1 MDEKQIKNAIKK
13 KLQNLPINMGIA
25 GLALLFGLAERGTA
39 VISEILGTGGHSLG
53 RSYGRMAEFKDFREY
68 YEELK
73 NLKKNSARTILWRL
87 QKKGLVKKTDKQY
100 QLTLQGLKII
110 KNIKT
115 RDNFELVWDGKWR
128 MLMFDIPE
136 KKRKERDWLRY
147 QLLCIDYQ
155 PIQKSIL

>member
-1 MDEKQIKNAIKK
+1 MATSK
-13 KLQNLPINMGIA
+13 
-25 GLALLFGLAERGTA
+25 ER
-39 VISEILGTGGHSLG
+39 TG
-53 RSYGRMAEFKDFREY
+53 
-68 YEELK
+68 
-73 NLKKNSARTILWRL
+73 
-87 QKKGLVKKTDKQY
+87 KKTDKQY

-155 PIQKSIL
+155 PIQKSIFIGKQPIEEGVWENIMERNLNKCIRLITVGEIDDDEILHNFFND